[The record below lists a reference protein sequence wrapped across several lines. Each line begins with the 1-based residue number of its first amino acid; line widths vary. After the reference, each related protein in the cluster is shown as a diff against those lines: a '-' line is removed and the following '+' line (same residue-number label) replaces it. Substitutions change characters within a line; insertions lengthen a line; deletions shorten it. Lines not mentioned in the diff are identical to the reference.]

1 MFFLLCFQCKG
12 NHVIIMELC
21 ERGSLLDLIRKPENI
36 TGIDEDEFL
45 RVFSHLGN
53 CVNFKLHFE

>member
-1 MFFLLCFQCKG
+1 
-12 NHVIIMELC
+12 MELC

-36 TGIDEDEFL
+36 TGIDEEEFL

-53 CVNFKLHFE
+53 CLNIILHFESIEFEIFAIICV

>member
-1 MFFLLCFQCKG
+1 
-12 NHVIIMELC
+12 MELC

-45 RVFSHLGN
+45 RAFSHLGMDPDK
-53 CVNFKLHFE
+53 VWKMQYLF

>member
-1 MFFLLCFQCKG
+1 MSFSSCFQSERKY
-12 NHVIIMELC
+12 VIVMELC

-36 TGIDEDEFL
+36 TGIDEDELL

-53 CVNFKLHFE
+53 CLNIIHHFE

>member
-1 MFFLLCFQCKG
+1 MSFSSCFQSERK
-12 NHVIIMELC
+12 HVIVMELC

-53 CVNFKLHFE
+53 CLNIILHFE